1 MNPITLVQSGLADT
15 RISAGKTIYS
25 VQLLRFIA
33 AALVVLSHIRG
44 DFKLA
49 PYGDFGV
56 DIFFVISGFIIYHVT
71 RGDTAHFFTKRLIRI
86 VPLYWLGTMVL
97 ATVALV
103 APSILNDVEFDF
115 VRIIA
120 SLLFIPYWTDA
131 HSFHPILLLG
141 WTLNY
146 ELLFYFLFYLAMRIS
161 HRYRFL
167 VCSGLLVVLALSHPS
182 AAPNSAHFFWSGSYI
197 IEFIYGMAIAVVVER
212 TRFLH
217 FARMPLAFAAVAMV
231 TYSFLLYPTTGYLDA
246 VSQRFIMI
254 GVPSAL
260 LVFIVLSCEQ
270 SIRRLPDVFTRFISF
285 LGDLSFATYIFHAY
299 IMGVLKRLIGLEMNI
314 FSYAAIV
321 LACTTLVATGI
332 FLIIE
337 KPSRT
342 YLTSRLTRRKAALVD
357 TISAPAVST
366 Q

>member
-1 MNPITLVQSGLADT
+1 
-15 RISAGKTIYS
+15 

-33 AALVVLSHIRG
+33 AALVVLSHLRG
-44 DFKLA
+44 DYKLV

-71 RGDTAHFFTKRLIRI
+71 RGDTEHFFTKRLIRI

-103 APSILNDVEFDF
+103 APSILNDVEFDL
-115 VRIIA
+115 VRVA
-120 SLLFIPYWTDA
+120 TSLFFIPYWTDA

-161 HRYRFL
+161 HRHRFL
-167 VCSGLLVVLALSHPS
+167 VCSGLLVILALSHPT
-182 AAPNSAHFFWSGSYI
+182 ATPNSAHFFWSGSYI

-212 TRFLH
+212 TQFLRL
-217 FARMPLAFAAVAMV
+217 ARMPLALAAVAMAL
-231 TYSFLLYPTTGYLDA
+231 YCYLLYPSTGYLDGS
-246 VSQRFIMI
+246 SQRFLMI

-260 LVFIVLSCEQ
+260 LVLLVLSCEQ
-270 SIRRLPDVFTRFISF
+270 SVRRLPSVVTRFISF

-314 FSYAAIV
+314 YLYAAIV
-321 LACTTLVATGI
+321 FACTTLVATSI
-332 FLIIE
+332 FFIVE

-342 YLTSRLTRRKAALVD
+342 YLTSKLARRKAALVD
-357 TISAPAVST
+357 TITVPAV
-366 Q
+366 